1 MVGLMRAILGMDRGA
16 RYRLQIGH
24 HGTGLFREVFQ
35 TSKKAG
41 HKKPGLNIGPA
52 GIKTVPGLFSELFN
66 VAASRPAQ
74 MTTEQRKD
82 SHKLAF
88 RQATPIFGKIRFGL
102 TGVLE
107 GADGGQAPLRRLEP

>member
-1 MVGLMRAILGMDRGA
+1 
-16 RYRLQIGH
+16 
-24 HGTGLFREVFQ
+24 
-35 TSKKAG
+35 
-41 HKKPGLNIGPA
+41 
-52 GIKTVPGLFSELFN
+52 
-66 VAASRPAQ
+66 